1 MCRKDFT
8 DYCIPK
14 QYYIN
19 LYAITQ
25 KNKYNLK
32 LLVLYDLS
40 CYNATKN
47 NFSRTKFSFWQSLTC
62 WVTCFSFKC
71 VWYYNNN
78 QWITKTIN
86 NLSDNARALA
96 LSVTVESN
104 AWMVRRRVLQPFFV
118 SAFPPVTRRK
128 KMKTVVA
135 VVFQCVRTDNKL

>member
-14 QYYIN
+14 QYNIN

-47 NFSRTKFSFWQSLTC
+47 NFSRTKFSFWQSL
-62 WVTCFSFKC
+62 TCFSFKC

-104 AWMVRRRVLQPFFV
+104 AWMVRRRVLQPFFRQCF
-118 SAFPPVTRRK
+118 SSGNPK
-128 KMKTVVA
+128 KKNENSRGRG
-135 VVFQCVRTDNKL
+135 FLVRSNW